1 MTQESILRKRIENSQ
16 YFKDGKLSIDGDN
29 LYLLPIME
37 LTLEDYG
44 PDERRNWVSD
54 KIKDIVRNKQLDPQ
68 RDKIIALVHSRDV
81 SLSTNVRWVIE
92 DFPDIIIK
100 IYKRDAT
107 EAYLHLMGKAIT
119 PSYLK
124 DLENKLQQ

>member
-1 MTQESILRKRIENSQ
+1 MTQESTLRRRIENNQ
-16 YFKDGKLSIDGDN
+16 YFQNGKLSIGDDN

-37 LTLEDYG
+37 LTLDDSE
-44 PDERRNWVSD
+44 PEERQNWVSD
-54 KIKDIVRNKQLDPQ
+54 KIKDIVISKQLDPQ
-68 RDKIIALVHSRDV
+68 RDRIIALVHSRDV
-81 SLSTNVRWVIE
+81 SLSTDVRWVIE

-107 EAYLHLMGKAIT
+107 EAYLHLMGQSIT

-124 DLENKLQQ
+124 DLENKLQL